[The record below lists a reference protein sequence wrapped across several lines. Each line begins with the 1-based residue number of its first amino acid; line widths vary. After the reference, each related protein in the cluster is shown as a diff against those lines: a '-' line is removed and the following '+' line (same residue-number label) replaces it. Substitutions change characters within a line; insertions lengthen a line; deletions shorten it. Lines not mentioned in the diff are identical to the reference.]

1 MRQTVDP
8 DFEFDRGPVL
18 WGAIAVVILGFTVN
32 FLLNRPL
39 WLVLVALV
47 GGGVA
52 AARSDF
58 YEVPANNGA
67 VAAVLGTL
75 ALIPFLA
82 FARVSWLF
90 GIEGSGDTLFLS
102 AVLGLA
108 WVAIVL
114 IVLAPL
120 GYVGGML
127 VDMIRRRVGGPIG
140 Y

>member
-8 DFEFDRGPVL
+8 DFEFDRRPVL
-18 WGAIAVVILGFTVN
+18 WGAIAVVILGFAVN

-127 VDMIRRRVGGPIG
+127 VDMIRRRIGGPIG